1 MSKTLTRASDGR
13 FVRPQNKVGRMETN
27 RRCLDSRVDLLKVT
41 SFDLKV
47 RIITGLK
54 VSIEIANFEVSIV
67 IPSFKIK
74 LDITT
79 IEISDISTL
88 EGFIRIPLLHSK
100 LYWTDHWE
108 REDTATTRS
117 EDGKKN
123 KSGGE
128 LHDDCK
134 LD

>member
-1 MSKTLTRASDGR
+1 MSKTLTRASEWERQQWWSSDGR
-13 FVRPQNKVGRMETN
+13 FVRPQNKVDGMETN
-27 RRCLDSRVDLLKVT
+27 RRCPDSRVDGVLLKVT

-74 LDITT
+74 FDITT

-88 EGFIRIPLLHSK
+88 EGFYQDPVAAH
-100 LYWTDHWE
+100 
-108 REDTATTRS
+108 
-117 EDGKKN
+117 
-123 KSGGE
+123 
-128 LHDDCK
+128 
-134 LD
+134 